1 MPKQKTDDLLQLVNS
16 LTKGEKRNFRLFA
29 GRNTSAEDAHFFRQ
43 LFDVLD
49 KRGEYDEAFILK
61 KIPAIKKSQL
71 PNIKAHLYRQLLASL
86 RLLGKNQQEDFQL
99 RELIDYAQLLYNKG
113 LYRQSLDML
122 AKVKDRALQG
132 QFYAQALEV
141 VEFEKLIESQ
151 YITRSIEGR
160 AEELT
165 GQTHFLNQMLTQTNQ
180 FSNLSLQMY
189 ALFLKT
195 GFAHNQKDYQ
205 QVQEFFTAHLPS
217 IDFQD
222 LDFWGKIYY
231 CQAHL
236 WRHHISQEFS
246 SCYRHAQRWVDLFRN
261 RPAMIGLNPVLYLK
275 GLHNLLFTLFNS
287 AHYARF
293 MEGLDLLQRFP
304 EEYDLGQSRNVE
316 GLYRLYWYLQ
326 AINRHYME
334 GTFTEGLQLV
344 PELMELIAEERF
356 NWDNHRII
364 VFYYRIA
371 CLYFG
376 SGDFGQTI
384 HFLNLIINQKNPDYR
399 ADIQCFA
406 RILCLIAHFELGNDR
421 LVEYQIKSVYRFLLQ
436 MEDMHAV
443 QKAVF
448 GFLRRT
454 PGMRPAALRDE
465 FGQLREKLLLLRDD
479 PFERRPF
486 LYLDIISWLECK
498 LENRTV
504 QAVVRDQFLVRQQ
517 RKRSGLKNT
526 ALFSDDPQ

>member
-1 MPKQKTDDLLQLVNS
+1 MPKPRTDDLLQLVNS

-29 GRNTSAEDAHFFRQ
+29 SRNSSSEESHFFLQ

-49 KRGEYDEAFILK
+49 KKGEYDEALILK
-61 KIPAIKKSQL
+61 KIPAVKKAQL

-86 RLLGKNQQEDFQL
+86 RLLGKNQNEDIQL
-99 RELIDYAQLLYNKG
+99 REMTDYARVLYNKG

-122 AKVKDRALQG
+122 AKVKERAMQG
-132 QFYAQALEV
+132 LFFVQALEV

-165 GQTHFLNQMLTQTNQ
+165 GQTIFLHRMLAQTNQ

-189 ALFLKT
+189 ALFLKR
-195 GFAHNQKDYQ
+195 GFARNERDHQ
-205 QVQEFFTAHLPS
+205 QVEEFFSAHLPS
-217 IDFQD
+217 IPFND
-222 LDFWGKIYY
+222 LDFWGKVFC
-231 CQAHL
+231 CQAYL

-246 SCYRHAQRWVDLFRN
+246 SCYRYAQRWVMLFQSK
-261 RPAMIGLNPVLYLK
+261 PTMIALNPALYLK

-287 AHYARF
+287 VHHERF
-293 MEGLDLLQRFP
+293 LEAFTILQRFS
-304 EEYDLGQSRNVE
+304 EEYDLNQDRNVE

-344 PELMELIAEERF
+344 PELMQIIESERF

-364 VFYYRIA
+364 VFYYRVA

-384 HFLNLIINQKNPDYR
+384 HFLNLIINQRNPDYR

-406 RILCLIAHFELGNDR
+406 RFLCLIAHFEIGNER
-421 LVEYQIKSVYRFLLQ
+421 LVEYQIKSTYRFLLQ

-443 QKAVF
+443 QREVF
-448 GFLRRT
+448 RFLRRT
-454 PGMRPAALRDE
+454 PGMLPAALREE
-465 FGQLREKLLLLRDD
+465 FGQLREKLLRLRND

-486 LYLDIISWLECK
+486 LYLDIISWLESK

-504 QAVVRDQFLVRQQ
+504 QAVIRDQFMARQQ
-517 RKRSGLKNT
+517 RRRV
-526 ALFSDDPQ
+526 AQ

>member
-1 MPKQKTDDLLQLVNS
+1 MPKQKTDDLLQLINS

-29 GRNTSAEDAHFFRQ
+29 GRNSAAEESHFFLQ

-49 KRGEYDEAFILK
+49 KKGEYDEALILK

-86 RLLGKNQQEDFQL
+86 RLLGKNQNEDIQL
-99 RELIDYAQLLYNKG
+99 REMTDYARVLYNKG

-122 AKVKDRALQG
+122 AKVKERAMQG
-132 QFYAQALEV
+132 LFFVQALEV

-151 YITRSIEGR
+151 YITRSIAGR
-160 AEELT
+160 TEELT
-165 GQTHFLNQMLTQTNQ
+165 GQTLFLNRMLTQTNQ

-189 ALFLKT
+189 ELFLKM
-195 GFAHNQKDYQ
+195 GFARNEKDYH
-205 QVQEFFTAHLPS
+205 QVQAFFSAHLPS
-217 IDFQD
+217 IAFKD
-222 LDFWGKIYY
+222 LDFWGKVFY

-236 WRHHISQEFS
+236 WRHHIGQEFS
-246 SCYRHAQRWVDLFRN
+246 SCYRYAHRWVALFRAT
-261 RPAMIGLNPVLYLK
+261 PVMIGLNPALYLK

-287 AHYARF
+287 AHHERF
-293 MEGLDLLQRFP
+293 LEGFDLLQRFP
-304 EEYDLGQSRNVE
+304 EEYDLTQDRNVE

-326 AINRHYME
+326 AINRHYIE

-344 PELMELIAEERF
+344 PELTQLIDTEHF
-356 NWDNHRII
+356 SWDNHRVI

-376 SGDFGQTI
+376 SGDFEQTTY
-384 HFLNLIINQKNPDYR
+384 FLNLIIHQKNPDYR

-406 RILCLIAHFELGNDR
+406 RFLCLIAQFELGNER
-421 LVEYQIKSVYRFLLQ
+421 LVEYQIKSTYRFLLQ

-443 QKAVF
+443 QKEVF
-448 GFLRRT
+448 RFLRRT
-454 PGMRPAALRDE
+454 PGMRPVALREE
-465 FGQLREKLLLLRDD
+465 FGQLREKLIPLRDD

-486 LYLDIISWLECK
+486 LYLDIISWLESK
-498 LENRTV
+498 LENRMV
-504 QAVVRDQFLVRQQ
+504 QDVIRDQFLARQQ
-517 RKRSGLKNT
+517 RRLT
-526 ALFSDDPQ
+526 R

>member
-29 GRNTSAEDAHFFRQ
+29 GRNSASEESHFFLQ

-49 KRGEYDEAFILK
+49 KKGEYDEGFILK

-86 RLLGKNQQEDFQL
+86 RLLGKNQNEDIQL
-99 RELIDYAQLLYNKG
+99 REMIDYARVLYNKG

-122 AKVKDRALQG
+122 AKVKERAMQG
-132 QFYAQALEV
+132 LFFVQALEV

-151 YITRSIEGR
+151 YITRSIAGR
-160 AEELT
+160 TEELT
-165 GQTHFLNQMLTQTNQ
+165 GQTLFLNLMLSQTNQ

-189 ALFLKT
+189 ELFLQM
-195 GFAHNQKDYQ
+195 GFVRNEQDYY
-205 QVQEFFTAHLPS
+205 QVQAFFLAQLPN
-217 IDFQD
+217 IAFKD
-222 LDFWGKIYY
+222 LDFWGKVYY

-236 WRHHISQEFS
+236 WRHHIVQEFP
-246 SCYRHAQRWVDLFRN
+246 SCYRYAQRWVELFREAPN
-261 RPAMIGLNPVLYLK
+261 MIGLNPALYLK
-275 GLHNLLFTLFNS
+275 GLHNLLFTLFHS
-287 AHYARF
+287 AHYERF
-293 MEGLDLLQRFP
+293 LENFDVLQRFP
-304 EEYDLGQSRNVE
+304 EEYDLTQDRNMD
-316 GLYRLYWYLQ
+316 GLYHLYWYLQ

-334 GTFTEGLQLV
+334 GTFTEGLKLV
-344 PELMELIAEERF
+344 PELMQLIVSERF

-376 SGDFGQTI
+376 SGDFGQAI
-384 HFLNLIINQKNPDYR
+384 HYLNLIINQKNPDYR

-406 RILCLIAHFELGNDR
+406 RFLCLIAHFELGNER
-421 LVEYQIKSVYRFLLQ
+421 LVEYQIKSTYRFLLQ

-443 QKAVF
+443 QREVF
-448 GFLRRT
+448 RFLRRT
-454 PGMRPAALRDE
+454 PGMRPAALREE
-465 FGQLREKLLLLRDD
+465 FAQLREKLLRLRDD

-504 QAVVRDQFLVRQQ
+504 QDIIRDKFLARQQ
-517 RKRSGLKNT
+517 RKRG
-526 ALFSDDPQ
+526 